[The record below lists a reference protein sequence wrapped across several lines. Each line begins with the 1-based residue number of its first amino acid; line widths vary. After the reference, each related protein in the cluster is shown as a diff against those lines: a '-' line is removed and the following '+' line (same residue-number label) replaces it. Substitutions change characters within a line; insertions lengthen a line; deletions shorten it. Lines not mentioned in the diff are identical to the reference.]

1 MRSSD
6 ETLRHLSVTVPAEF
20 SEAVAEEFEKVFG
33 QPAVTFRREGSAME
47 TVSVYCGAARERV
60 LVLRVAFQKAISEI
74 QAIRQAGH
82 RVRVSMKKVR
92 REDWAESWK
101 KHFKP
106 LKIGRSL
113 VIKPSWSRVK
123 LLPGQQC
130 VVLDPGLSF
139 GTGQH
144 PTTEFCL
151 RQLEKRAKAA
161 MGSLDKKKGRGLSFL
176 DVGTGTGILAI
187 SAAKLG
193 YGPVHAFDFDPVAV
207 KVARKNASEN
217 AMGSQIKFWQGDLKK
232 TAFKSSQQYDVICA
246 NVEFAVLKSEHAK
259 IIHRLKPQGLLI
271 LAGILKSQF
280 PAIMETYTGAG
291 LKLVADKVKKEWH
304 SGAFNRAAD

>member
-1 MRSSD
+1 MRSTD
-6 ETLRHLSVTVPAEF
+6 QTLRHLSATVPAEYA
-20 SEAVAEEFEKVFG
+20 ERVAEVFEQVFE
-33 QPAVTFRREGSAME
+33 QPAVTFRREGSE
-47 TVSVYCGAARERV
+47 LEIVSVYCGAPRERA
-60 LVLRVAFQKAISEI
+60 LALRVAVQKTINEI
-74 QAIRQAGH
+74 EPLHQAGH

-92 REDWAESWK
+92 REDWTESWK

-106 LKIGRSL
+106 MKIGRSL

-151 RQLEKRAKAA
+151 RQLEKRAKAFQNRQ
-161 MGSLDKKKGRGLSFL
+161 DRKKGEGLSFL

-193 YGPVHAFDFDPVAV
+193 YKPLDAFDFDPVAV
-207 KVARKNASEN
+207 EVAQKNADGN
-217 AMGSQIKFWQGDLKK
+217 GVASQIKFWQADLKK
-232 TAFKSSQQYDVICA
+232 MSTKSAQQYDVICA
-246 NVEFAVLKSEHAK
+246 NVEFEILRSEHAK
-259 IIHRLKPQGLLI
+259 IMHRLKPQGVLI

-280 PAIMETYTGAG
+280 PAIVETYTEAG
-291 LKLVADKVKKEWH
+291 LTLVADKLKKEWH
-304 SGAFNRAAD
+304 SGAFEWAAD